1 MVICRYIVIQGEI
14 GYRLGISLFYWVLT
28 NTGKFMSQNTV
39 QHMEENEI
47 EKPDN
52 HTSIRQLQ
60 REMEIHITNDEFK
73 IDTEVFFPLFL

>member
-1 MVICRYIVIQGEI
+1 
-14 GYRLGISLFYWVLT
+14 
-28 NTGKFMSQNTV
+28 MSQNTV

-73 IDTEVFFPLFL
+73 IDTEVFSYFSMMMYLIPQMIRITWKSSGDY